1 MDLTLRSRRPLPAA
15 VVTAIA
21 VVAATLV
28 FFAPTAHT
36 AAGDVADLGVSKSDS
51 PDPATV
57 GSTLTY
63 TIQVTNAGPQ
73 NATGVTV
80 VDRLPSS
87 VDLISATSSA
97 GSCAE
102 QGNRVT
108 CQLGD
113 LAAKAAAA
121 TVTIQ
126 VRPTKARTISNTV
139 SVDSVE
145 NDPVAANDKADAT
158 TTVKEAAAASSCR
171 GVASTV
177 TGTPRAERLVGTA
190 GPDVIAG
197 LGGGD
202 VIIGRSGRDLICSGG
217 GADTVNAGT
226 AADRV
231 FGGAGNDVL
240 RGRGGPD
247 LLAGNPGRDILL
259 GNAGGD
265 RLRGGAGADRCE
277 GGAGLD
283 RVRGC

>member
-1 MDLTLRSRRPLPAA
+1 METTSRSRRLLPLALAA
-15 VVTAIA
+15 AMAIL
-21 VVAATLV
+21 AATLL
-28 FFAPTAHT
+28 FFAAPADTAP
-36 AAGDVADLGVSKSDS
+36 GDIADLGVSKSDS
-51 PDPATV
+51 PDPVAV
-57 GSTLTY
+57 DATLTY
-63 TIQVTNAGPQ
+63 TIQVSNAGPQ

-87 VDLISATSSA
+87 VDFISATASV
-97 GSCAE
+97 GNCAE

-108 CQLGD
+108 CSLGE

-121 TVTIQ
+121 TVTIH
-126 VRPTKARTISNTV
+126 VRPTKARTIANTV
-139 SVDSVE
+139 SVDSIE
-145 NDPVAANDKADAT
+145 NDPVAANDTADAT
-158 TTVKEAAAASSCR
+158 TTVKAPAQTSVCR
-171 GVASTV
+171 GVPSTV

-202 VIIGRSGRDLICSGG
+202 VILGRSGRDLICSGG

-231 FGGAGNDVL
+231 FGGAANDVL

-247 LLAGNPGRDILL
+247 LLAGNPGRDVLF
-259 GNAGGD
+259 GNAGND
-265 RLRGGAGADRCE
+265 RLRGGAGSDRCI

-283 RVRGC
+283 RERGC

>member
-1 MDLTLRSRRPLPAA
+1 METTSRSRRPLAA
-15 VVTAIA
+15 ALLSATAIL
-21 VVAATLV
+21 AATLLL
-28 FFAPTAHT
+28 FAPSADTAP
-36 AAGDVADLGVSKSDS
+36 GDVADLGVTKSDS
-51 PDPATV
+51 PDPVEV

-63 TIQVTNAGPQ
+63 TIQVTNSGPQ

-80 VDRLPSS
+80 VDRLPST
-87 VDLISATSSA
+87 VDFISATATA
-97 GSCAE
+97 GNCVE

-108 CQLGD
+108 CPLGD
-113 LAAKAAAA
+113 LAAKGAPV
-121 TVTIQ
+121 TVTIH
-126 VRPTKARTISNTV
+126 VRPTKARTIANSV

-145 NDPVAANDKADAT
+145 NDPVAVNDRADAT
-158 TTVKEAAAASSCR
+158 TTVKEAGQVSVCR

-231 FGGAGNDVL
+231 FGGAANDVL
-240 RGRGGPD
+240 RGSGGPD
-247 LLAGNPGRDILL
+247 LLAGNPGRDVIF
-259 GNAGGD
+259 GNAGSD
-265 RLRGGAGADRCE
+265 RLRGGAGSDRCV

-283 RVRGC
+283 RERGC

>member
-1 MDLTLRSRRPLPAA
+1 METTSRSRRLLTAA
-15 VVTAIA
+15 LVSAMAIL
-21 VVAATLV
+21 AATLF
-28 FFAPTAHT
+28 FFAPGADTAP
-36 AAGDVADLGVSKSDS
+36 GDIADLGVSKSDS
-51 PDPATV
+51 PDPVTV

-87 VDLISATSSA
+87 VDFISATATA
-97 GSCAE
+97 GNCAE

-108 CQLGD
+108 CELGD
-113 LAAKAAAA
+113 LAAKAAAV
-121 TVTIQ
+121 TVTIH
-126 VRPTKARTISNTV
+126 VRPTKARAISNTV

-145 NDPVAANDKADAT
+145 NDPVAVNDKADAT
-158 TTVKEAAAASSCR
+158 TTVKAAAAASVCR
-171 GVASTV
+171 GVTATV

-202 VIIGRSGRDLICSGG
+202 VILGRSGRDLICSGG

-247 LLAGNPGRDILL
+247 LLAGNPGRDVIF
-259 GNAGGD
+259 GNAGND
-265 RLRGGAGADRCE
+265 RLRGGAGSDRCV
-277 GGAGLD
+277 GGGGRD
-283 RVRGC
+283 RERGC